1 MLSDNEHA
9 EEKGIDSKA
18 EPSNEV
24 VKELETEVNEPG
36 AEDFSEDVL
45 PEGVSDD
52 NLPPTT
58 PLDPAVLQE
67 VLSTVESAE
76 DETGDTAVS
85 EPVEAPETLPP
96 IRTERQEPA
105 IHFAQR
111 CDLGNVRQ
119 RNEDS
124 SFAFVAQAGGQQPML
139 PFALCLVADGMGGH
153 HAGHEASRRVSREVV
168 HHVMTRIYLPL
179 IQDRPAGQSIRE
191 VMEDAV
197 QEANRALYTPDPDKE
212 GGTTLTAVLIIGRRL
227 FLVHVGDSR
236 AYLLKGD
243 QLRILTK
250 DHSVVQRLQD
260 AGHITA
266 EEAEKHP
273 HRHLLYKAITGGD
286 IELDEDTLSLPRE
299 GKLLLCSD
307 GLWGSVPDEQL
318 KEVLANDSLSLQEQ
332 VDLLVKMA
340 LDAGSNDNVTAIVV
354 DFRL

>member
-1 MLSDNEHA
+1 MPSDNEHA
-9 EEKGIDSKA
+9 DDKSIDSKV
-18 EPSNEV
+18 ESSQEI
-24 VKELETEVNEPG
+24 VKELEAEASEPS
-36 AEDFSEDVL
+36 SEDVS
-45 PEGVSDD
+45 GDD
-52 NLPPTT
+52 GSELEEDLPPTA
-58 PLDPAVLQE
+58 PLNPEVLQE
-67 VLSTVESAE
+67 VLAAV
-76 DETGDTAVS
+76 DETAEEAVS
-85 EPVEAPETLPP
+85 ELDDAPSPLPP
-96 IRTERQEPA
+96 IRTERHEPS

-111 CDLGNVRQ
+111 CDLGSVRQ

-124 SFAFVAQAGGQQPML
+124 SFAFVAQSGGQQPML

-153 HAGHEASRRVSREVV
+153 HAGHEASRRVAREVV

-197 QEANRALYTPDPDKE
+197 SEANRALYTPDPDKE

-227 FLVHVGDSR
+227 FLIHVGDSR
-236 AYLLKGD
+236 AYLLQDD

-250 DHSVVQRLQD
+250 DHTVVQRLQD

-307 GLWGSVPDEQL
+307 GLWGSIPDAQL
-318 KEVLANDSLSLQEQ
+318 KDVLADPEASLQEQ
-332 VDLLVKMA
+332 ADKLVKMA
-340 LDAGSNDNVTAIVV
+340 IDGGSTDNVTAIVV